1 MAQPSLLTSWAITVS
16 DTQSKILDILKDGAF
31 HSGEALGEKVGCSRT
46 AVWKHLQKLETLGL
60 VIETTKGTGYRIVGG
75 VDLLEESVVT
85 GALSAEAN
93 PHLSDINIFQTIDS
107 TNTYARELAE
117 KSSASGSVILAE
129 QQTAGRGRRGKNWVS
144 PFAANIY
151 LSIVWDFEQGAQA
164 LEGLSLAIGVA
175 VERALTAHGV
185 QGVKLKWPNDIYVE
199 QKKLGGILLEMIGDP
214 AGHCSVIVGVGLN
227 VSMPASQADTIDQ
240 DWTDVTAEL
249 QGQQATGA
257 DSVLPGRNQLAAAL
271 ISEILPLL
279 STFQSQGFAAY
290 RDEWQAADAFFGQ
303 AAAISTP
310 KQSIAGVVRGVD
322 ANGALRLELDNGKI
336 ESFIGGELS
345 LRLVE

>member
-1 MAQPSLLTSWAITVS
+1 MS
-16 DTQSKILDILKDGAF
+16 DTQSKILDILKDGVF

-46 AVWKHLQKLETLGL
+46 AVWKHLQKLEALGL
-60 VIETTKGTGYRIVGG
+60 VVETTKGTGYRIVGG
-75 VDLLEESVVT
+75 VDLLDGAAITAALSVV
-85 GALSAEAN
+85 AR
-93 PHLSDINIFQTIDS
+93 PHLSNIAIFQTINS

-117 KSSASGSVILAE
+117 KSAASGAVILAE
-129 QQTAGRGRRGKNWVS
+129 QQTAGRGRRGKSWVS

-175 VERALTAHGV
+175 VKRALAAHGV

-227 VSMPASQADTIDQ
+227 VAMPVLQANAIDQ
-240 DWTDVTAEL
+240 DWTDVTTEL
-249 QGQQATGA
+249 QSQQSSGA
-257 DSVLPGRNQLAAAL
+257 LPARNKLAAAL

-279 STFQSQGFAAY
+279 STFQAQGFAAY
-290 RDEWQAADAFFGQ
+290 RDEWQAADAFYGQ
-303 AAAISTP
+303 AAVISTP
-310 KQSIAGVVRGVD
+310 KQSISGIVKGVET
-322 ANGALRLELDNGKI
+322 NGALRLELDGGKI

-345 LRLVE
+345 LRLVK

>member
-1 MAQPSLLTSWAITVS
+1 MS

-46 AVWKHLQKLETLGL
+46 AVWKHLQKLEALGL

-75 VDLLEESVVT
+75 VDLLDM
-85 GALSAEAN
+85 EAIKGRLTVAAR
-93 PHLSDINIFQTIDS
+93 PHLSNINIFQTINS

-175 VERALTAHGV
+175 VKRALTTHGV

-227 VSMPASQADTIDQ
+227 VTMPASQANAIDQ
-240 DWTDVTAEL
+240 DWTDVTTEL
-249 QGQQATGA
+249 QDQQSPGAGATVPA
-257 DSVLPGRNQLAAAL
+257 RNNLAAAL

-279 STFQSQGFAAY
+279 STFQAQGFAAY
-290 RDEWQAADAFFGQ
+290 RDEWQAADAFYGQ
-303 AAAISTP
+303 AAVISTP
-310 KQSIAGVVRGVD
+310 KKSIAGIVKGVET
-322 ANGALRLELDNGKI
+322 NGALRLELEGGKI

-345 LRLVE
+345 LRLVK

>member
-1 MAQPSLLTSWAITVS
+1 MS

-46 AVWKHLQKLETLGL
+46 AVWKHLQKLEALGL

-75 VDLLEESVVT
+75 VDLLDM
-85 GALSAEAN
+85 EAIKGRLTVAAR
-93 PHLSDINIFQTIDS
+93 PHLSNINIFQTINS

-175 VERALTAHGV
+175 VKRALTTHGV

-227 VSMPASQADTIDQ
+227 VTMPASQANAIDQ
-240 DWTDVTAEL
+240 DWTDVTTEL
-249 QGQQATGA
+249 QDQQSPGAGATVPA
-257 DSVLPGRNQLAAAL
+257 RNNLAAAL

-279 STFQSQGFAAY
+279 STFQAQGFAAY
-290 RDEWQAADAFFGQ
+290 RDEWQAADAFYGQ
-303 AAAISTP
+303 AAVISTP
-310 KQSIAGVVRGVD
+310 KQSIAGIVKGVET
-322 ANGALRLELDNGKI
+322 NGALRLELEGGKI

-345 LRLVE
+345 LRLVK